1 MTKFSCKIGDFKSS
15 VVVLKDGRAMEVRR
29 GEKTTFY
36 KADPPRQYWPSL
48 DAWKATL
55 PEGGVAA
62 IKESGRPT
70 PADRFA
76 TTNPVLARFFERARA
91 KSGNSVRGTNI
102 KPLGTREE
110 RLRRNIAWWR
120 SYLEGEAATK
130 HYSWNK
136 SSVSYSEE
144 QLAKEEAK
152 LAAILEAGRGS
163 EKLYYVPKSG
173 FFTMLPDGELVSVHY
188 SSWDNMIAVRGEV
201 EDGYYTWIPLT
212 DPEMPLWFMTAPNRM
227 IKL

>member
-1 MTKFSCKIGDFKSS
+1 
-15 VVVLKDGRAMEVRR
+15 MEVRR

-36 KADPPRQYWPSL
+36 KADPPRAYWPSL

-62 IKESGRPT
+62 IKESGCPT

-91 KSGNSVRGTNI
+91 KRGDIVRSANI
-102 KPLGTREE
+102 KSLGTREE
-110 RLRRNIAWWR
+110 KVRRDISWWR
-120 SYLEGEAATK
+120 SYLVAEEATK

-136 SSVSYSEE
+136 GSVSYYEE
-144 QLAKEEAK
+144 QLAKAEARLAK
-152 LAAILEAGRGS
+152 LLETGKAS
-163 EKLYYVPKSG
+163 EKIYSAANSG
-173 FFTMLPDGELVSVHY
+173 YFTMLPDGELVGVHY

-201 EDGYYTWIPLT
+201 EEGYYNWIPLT
-212 DPEMPLWFMTAPNRM
+212 DPEMPLWFMTGPRM

>member
-1 MTKFSCKIGDFKSS
+1 MTKYSCKIGDFKSS

-36 KADPPRQYWPSL
+36 KADPPRIYWPTL

-62 IKESGRPT
+62 IKESGRSAT
-70 PADRFA
+70 DRFA

-91 KSGNSVRGTNI
+91 KRGNSVRSANI
-102 KPLGTREE
+102 KSLGTREE
-110 RLRRNIAWWR
+110 RARRNVAWWR
-120 SYLEGEAATK
+120 SYLVAEEATK

-136 SSVSYSEE
+136 GSNAYYEE

-163 EKLYYVPKSG
+163 EKLYHVPKSG

-188 SSWDNMIAVRGEV
+188 SSWDNMIAIRGEYM
-201 EDGYYTWIPLT
+201 DGYPTWIPLT
-212 DPEMPLWFMTAPNRM
+212 DPEMPLWFMPGPNRM
-227 IKL
+227 IKI